1 MKALRIGSLLTT
13 FAVFFAINAT
23 AQELNFYVEGRGG
36 FAVPT
41 FDIADAADPGPA
53 LGAGFGVNVAPSI
66 WLIADADFGFH
77 PSAVANGPD
86 VNVYHFVGKFG
97 YDFLG
102 KSDGPW
108 SFIVTAGGGA
118 LHFDIDG
125 VGTFTYP
132 AINAGAK
139 IGYAANEFVTFF
151 LNPQGDIAFSD
162 EAELGTN
169 NSWVWPFS
177 AGIAITF

>member
-1 MKALRIGSLLTT
+1 MKSMGFGAFLLAISAL
-13 FAVFFAINAT
+13 FATNTNA
-23 AQELNFYVEGRGG
+23 QQLNFYVEGRGG
-36 FAVPT
+36 LAVPT
-41 FDIADAADPGPA
+41 FDITDAADPGPA
-53 LGAGFGVNVAPSI
+53 FGAGFGINLASSI

-77 PSAVANGPD
+77 KGANNGAD
-86 VNVYHFVGKFG
+86 VNVYHMMGKFG
-97 YDFLG
+97 YDLLG
-102 KSDGPW
+102 NAEGPW
-108 SFIVTAGGGA
+108 SVIVTAGAGA
-118 LHFDIDG
+118 LMFDVDG
-125 VGTFTYP
+125 VDTFTYP

-139 IGYAANEFVTFF
+139 IGYAANEYVTFF